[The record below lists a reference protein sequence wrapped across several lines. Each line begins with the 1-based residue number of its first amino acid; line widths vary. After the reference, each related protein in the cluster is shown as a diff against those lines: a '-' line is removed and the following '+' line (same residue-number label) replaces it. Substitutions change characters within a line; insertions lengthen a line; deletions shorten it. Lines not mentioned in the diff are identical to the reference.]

1 MKKIFITG
9 ASSFLSGSLVDILKN
24 RYDITLL
31 EHKKALYSKDGD
43 EIKIVQG
50 SLENVEEWGKA
61 IFETDIII
69 HLAGVTHPKN
79 IGLYKKI
86 NTDGTS
92 ALVSVSEKYRVK
104 QFIFIS
110 TSAVGKNCG
119 AYGKSKMEA
128 EVILKRSKVPY
139 TILRVGPSYSDN
151 FEGKEGLASLVKL
164 ARKSPILP
172 YLTDNNIK
180 FIKNKPHN
188 KHRRKFN
195 ILWSFKNNY

>member
-79 IGLYKKI
+79 IGLYK
-86 NTDGTS
+86 N
-92 ALVSVSEKYRVK
+92 
-104 QFIFIS
+104 
-110 TSAVGKNCG
+110 
-119 AYGKSKMEA
+119 
-128 EVILKRSKVPY
+128 KRR
-139 TILRVGPSYSDN
+139 TRG
-151 FEGKEGLASLVKL
+151 
-164 ARKSPILP
+164 
-172 YLTDNNIK
+172 NN
-180 FIKNKPHN
+180 
-188 KHRRKFN
+188 R
-195 ILWSFKNNY
+195 